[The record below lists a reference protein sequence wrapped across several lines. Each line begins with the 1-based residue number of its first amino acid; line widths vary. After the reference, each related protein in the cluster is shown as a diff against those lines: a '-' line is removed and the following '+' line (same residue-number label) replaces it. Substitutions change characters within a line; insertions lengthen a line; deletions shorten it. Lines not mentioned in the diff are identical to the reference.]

1 MGKHKDLT
9 LCEMSSTKNSKNYS
23 RGPQFLFDSQ
33 PKRALMR
40 RHWGSQPMG
49 RPSDCHMTGRQG
61 AVLSNFGEVSA
72 SSHHSA
78 HRATLGAPCLCMVPP
93 RTFTQATLLGGYVQ
107 WHMWSILPCK
117 EVINSQNWKEYGR
130 QGYCG
135 QEVPKQGDRG
145 VGDWFPVGY
154 RNRSPSTHTGA

>member
-1 MGKHKDLT
+1 
-9 LCEMSSTKNSKNYS
+9 
-23 RGPQFLFDSQ
+23 
-33 PKRALMR
+33 MR

-61 AVLSNFGEVSA
+61 AVLSNFGEVPA

-135 QEVPKQGDRG
+135 QEVPKQGDG
-145 VGDWFPVGY
+145 GG
-154 RNRSPSTHTGA
+154 GG